1 MKNSLIVFL
10 VLLIATS
17 SFTECYR
24 KVNSNNL
31 RAKPCGDG
39 EGQEPCPES
48 RKDDKDT
55 TTNTQQRKGTEQDNQ
70 NGDAAAAS
78 RDAETK
84 PAADAQTRKQDDKD
98 STTNTQQ
105 RKGTE
110 ANASNKEGSRK

>member
-39 EGQEPCPES
+39 KGQDPCPKS
-48 RKDDKDT
+48 RKDGEEKPE
-55 TTNTQQRKGTEQDNQ
+55 TQQRQGTQEGNN
-70 NGDAAAAS
+70 NGDAAGSRQEEKAADKDKNAS
-78 RDAETK
+78 RKDGEEK
-84 PAADAQTRKQDDKD
+84 PE
-98 STTNTQQ
+98 TQQ
-105 RKGTE
+105 RQGTQE
-110 ANASNKEGSRK
+110 GNNKEGGRK